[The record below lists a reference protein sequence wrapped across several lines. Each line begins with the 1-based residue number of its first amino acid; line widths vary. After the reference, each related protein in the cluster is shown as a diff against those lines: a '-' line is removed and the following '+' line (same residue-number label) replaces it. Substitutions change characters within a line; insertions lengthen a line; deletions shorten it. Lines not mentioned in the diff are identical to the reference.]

1 MLVFKKFSTE
11 FFESLSDE
19 LRSSFEE
26 NIIFINESKVLML
39 GRVLEDYHG
48 NGSSTYYFYSDGV
61 RYLADGCLYLSSGVT
76 VED

>member
-1 MLVFKKFSTE
+1 
-11 FFESLSDE
+11 
-19 LRSSFEE
+19 
-26 NIIFINESKVLML
+26 ML
-39 GRVLEDYHG
+39 GMVLEDYHG

>member
-1 MLVFKKFSTE
+1 MLVFKKFSAE
-11 FFESLSDE
+11 CFESLSDE
-19 LRSSFEE
+19 VRSSFEE
-26 NIIFINESKVLML
+26 NVIFINKSKVMML

>member
-1 MLVFKKFSTE
+1 MLVFKKFSAE

-26 NIIFINESKVLML
+26 NIIFINKSKVLML
-39 GRVLEDYHG
+39 GRVLGDYHG

-61 RYLADGCLYLSSGVT
+61 RYLADGCLFLSSGVT